1 MYFIA
6 LRGNTPPRIQE
17 GIPANTD
24 VIRGKEVSFFCA
36 ASGKYVVD
44 TNYFNISKI
53 WFLVVDFRAC
63 VGLPLITETLKFV
76 SEIWFLIVDFRAY
89 VGLPLITETLK
100 FISEIWF
107 LESLKH

>member
-17 GIPANTD
+17 GISANTD

-44 TNYFNISKI
+44 TNYFNISEI
-53 WFLVVDFRAC
+53 WFLV
-63 VGLPLITETLKFV
+63 
-76 SEIWFLIVDFRAY
+76 VDFRAY

-100 FISEIWF
+100 FQCNHHYSIAICGC
-107 LESLKH
+107 LKCTFSSSGSFGFRQTFD